1 MRDIRECYVWLEY
14 TDGFKLRVEMM
25 LDIDE
30 CVEEQIR
37 RSWDSPQS
45 LHETTGRPIA
55 PCKLVNFKW
64 DLIDRYQT
72 IHNEEYS

>member
-14 TDGFKLRVEMM
+14 ADGFKLRVEMM

-37 RSWDSPQS
+37 RSWNS
-45 LHETTGRPIA
+45 LSHFMRPLDNQL
-55 PCKLVNFKW
+55 PFKLVNFKW
-64 DLIDRYQT
+64 DLIDQYQT

>member
-1 MRDIRECYVWLEY
+1 MKDIRECFVWLEY
-14 TDGFKLRVEMM
+14 ADGFKIRVEML
-25 LDIDE
+25 LDIDS

-37 RSWDSPQS
+37 RSW
-45 LHETTGRPIA
+45 ETPPSTKTET
-55 PCKLVNFKW
+55 KLANFKW